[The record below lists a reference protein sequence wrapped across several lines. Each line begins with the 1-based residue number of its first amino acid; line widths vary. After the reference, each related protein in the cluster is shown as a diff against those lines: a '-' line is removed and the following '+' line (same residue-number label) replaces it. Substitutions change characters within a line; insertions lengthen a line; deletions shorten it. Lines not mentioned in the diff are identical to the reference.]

1 MNKKLVKILFI
12 ILGILL
18 PIIVITILG
27 VNDVAEIWNS
37 WGKQTDGTTVK
48 PDWTYLLLLLY
59 KFSLYLFPAFLFA
72 VGLSIENKKQITKKR
87 YTYYLLTS
95 LNIWF
100 LVLLIIKLFA
110 DSIFEIDRIFGIA
123 VFNSIK
129 DVQTLIGF
137 VLTVILK
144 RTIKIEA
151 NQLYEKPK
159 TQVKAIL
166 DDENK

>member
-1 MNKKLVKILFI
+1 LVKYLA
-12 ILGILL
+12 
-18 PIIVITILG
+18 PT
-27 VNDVAEIWNS
+27 N
-37 WGKQTDGTTVK
+37 GKDGE
-48 PDWTYLLLLLY
+48 L
-59 KFSLYLFPAFLFA
+59 
-72 VGLSIENKKQITKKR
+72 GLSIENKKQITKKR

-159 TQVKAIL
+159 TQVKAIS